1 VAPEGAGR
9 RPNFESMVGEVVAGL
24 LGTVVERV
32 EAIDASSGRLACR
45 VHVDGRSLIFKSSAD
60 PDDPIP
66 VAAEA
71 WGLEEARRLD
81 IPGPAV
87 IALDTERR
95 RFPADFLLIE
105 EVPGID
111 VSELRDP
118 RDYHFEDPATRS
130 LLAQAGALL
139 RRLHSRSTEGFGPID
154 PELVQG
160 KHPSWHKAMVSRVEH
175 RLRRLQENSPLN
187 PSLLAGVW
195 ELLDERASGLD
206 GYEDPRLIHGDFQK
220 GHVIADPERAEV
232 AGFIDFED
240 VASGDPIWDLA
251 TFSKWEEESLSALL
265 EGYEPDPETV
275 ERLDQL
281 GPVYR
286 VVLMVGAAAWFV
298 KEGLSPRPAVE
309 RLTSLLAKERQGA

>member
-1 VAPEGAGR
+1 MAPEGAGGSA
-9 RPNFESMVGEVVAGL
+9 NYQSMVGEVVAGL
-24 LGTVVERV
+24 LGEAVERV
-32 EAIDASSGRLACR
+32 EPIDASFGRLACR
-45 VHVDGRSLIFKSSAD
+45 VHVEGRSLIFKSSTD
-60 PDDPIP
+60 PDDQIP

-81 IPGPAV
+81 VPGPAV
-87 IALDTERR
+87 IALDTDRR

-105 EVPGID
+105 EIPGID
-111 VSELRDP
+111 FSELMDP
-118 RDYHFEDPATRS
+118 RDDHFEDPATRS
-130 LLAQAGALL
+130 LLVQTGGLL
-139 RRLHSRSTEGFGPID
+139 RRLHSRITERFGPID
-154 PELVQG
+154 PELIQG
-160 KHPSWHKAMVSRVEH
+160 KHPSWHKALVSRVEH

-195 ELLDERASGLD
+195 ELLDERASELD

-220 GHVIADPERAEV
+220 GHVIVDPERTEV
-232 AGFIDFED
+232 TGVIDFED

-309 RLTSLLAKERQGA
+309 RLTSLLAKARRGA